1 MNNGYVINVT
11 AVDRP
16 GIVAGVSSAIVSL
29 DGNISSCSQTVLDGY
44 FTLIMTFSMP
54 EQMDPESLKEII
66 LREPRLEG
74 CQAILFPASI
84 SEVQTVDANQ
94 NIYVITAF
102 GKDCKGIV
110 SQFTR
115 YLGDKEINI
124 VDLYGNITHDG
135 EFLLIGQVEVNPDL
149 DLQNIQYDLE
159 AMGEQVG
166 FTVRIQHNN
175 VFVATNHIRL
185 DR

>member
-1 MNNGYVINVT
+1 MSTGYVINVT

-16 GIVAGVSSAIVSL
+16 GIVAGVSSAIVKL
-29 DGNISSCSQTVLDGY
+29 NGNIESCSQTVLDGY
-44 FTLIMTFSMP
+44 FTLIMTFTVP
-54 EQMDPESLKEII
+54 EQFDSDYLKKTI
-66 LREPRLEG
+66 LSEPRLAG
-74 CQAILFPASI
+74 CQAILFPTTNQS
-84 SEVQTVDANQ
+84 STLVDANP

-102 GKDCKGIV
+102 GKDCQGIV

-115 YLGDKEINI
+115 YLGDKDINI
-124 VDLYGNITHDG
+124 VDLYGNITPEG
-135 EFLLIGQVEVNPDL
+135 EFLLIGQVEVNPNL

-159 AMGEQVG
+159 EMGQQVG

>member
-16 GIVAGVSSAIVSL
+16 GIVAGVSSAITQL

-54 EQMDPESLKEII
+54 ERMDPENLKEII

-74 CQAILFPASI
+74 CQAILFPAAVSGA
-84 SEVQTVDANQ
+84 SNADANP

-124 VDLYGNITHDG
+124 VDLYGNITSDG
-135 EFLLIGQVEVNPDL
+135 EFLLIGQVEISPDL